1 MWGVSCNGFSKQR
14 LRDERNAKFTVRALQ
29 AVEVSVAAYMHQHF
43 RYAKIVMVDLPI
55 AAIQLQRQRVDQ
67 MPTFSELDH
76 PNR

>member
-1 MWGVSCNGFSKQR
+1 MASLSNGFATNEMPNSP
-14 LRDERNAKFTVRALQ
+14 VRALQ